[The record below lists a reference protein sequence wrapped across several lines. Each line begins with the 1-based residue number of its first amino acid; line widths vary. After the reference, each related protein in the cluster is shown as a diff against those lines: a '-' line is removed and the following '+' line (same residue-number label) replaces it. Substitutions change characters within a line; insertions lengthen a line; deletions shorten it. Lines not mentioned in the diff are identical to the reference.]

1 MQRSNNKVCLSP
13 KRGLP
18 GEGQSRLDVARGQT
32 TTATT
37 KYGDELMRSLN
48 KYVVLDVHKDTRVIA
63 VAEDGRTRE
72 QRVNGPV
79 ESSCTR

>member
-1 MQRSNNKVCLSP
+1 
-13 KRGLP
+13 
-18 GEGQSRLDVARGQT
+18 
-32 TTATT
+32 
-37 KYGDELMRSLN
+37 MRSLN

-79 ESSCTR
+79 ESFLHALLRTLHETMIPS

>member
-1 MQRSNNKVCLSP
+1 
-13 KRGLP
+13 
-18 GEGQSRLDVARGQT
+18 
-32 TTATT
+32 
-37 KYGDELMRSLN
+37 MRSLN